1 MMLTRSNPES
11 VDKCV
16 AALND
21 GKIIIIPTDTVYGF
35 SGIVDDV
42 HNTADIIK
50 KIKGRA
56 ETKPF
61 IQLIGT
67 PEEIFD
73 HTADEIPETLLKLW
87 PGPLTVIV
95 HNKYD
100 CGTTAYRC
108 PDDPWLIEILKK
120 VKHPVYSTSAN
131 RSGSPIIEKI
141 DLLEKEFSNEV
152 DLIIDDGDR
161 VGGQA
166 STIVTID
173 AGTVKVLRQG
183 SVVIS

>member
-1 MMLTRSNPES
+1 MMLNKSDPAS
-11 VDKCV
+11 VDRCV
-16 AALND
+16 SALND
-21 GKIIIIPTDTVYGF
+21 GKVIIIPTDTVYGF
-35 SGIVDDV
+35 SGIVDEV
-42 HNTADIIK
+42 HNTAEIIK

-67 PEEIFD
+67 PEEIFNY
-73 HTADEIPETLLKLW
+73 TSDEIPESLLKLW

-95 HNKYD
+95 HNKYNS
-100 CGTTAYRC
+100 GNTAYRC
-108 PDDPWLIEILKK
+108 PHDPWLIEILKK

-141 DLLEKEFSNEV
+141 DILEKEFSSEV

-161 VGGQA
+161 VGLLA
-166 STIVTID
+166 STIVTIEN
-173 AGTVKVLRQG
+173 GILKVLRKG

>member
-1 MMLTRSNPES
+1 MMLTKSDPAS
-11 VDKCV
+11 VDRCV
-16 AALND
+16 SALND
-21 GKIIIIPTDTVYGF
+21 GKVIIIPTDTVYGF
-35 SGIVDDV
+35 SGIVDEV
-42 HNTADIIK
+42 HNTAEIIK

-67 PEEIFD
+67 PEEIFNY
-73 HTADEIPETLLKLW
+73 TSDEIPESLLKLW

-95 HNKYD
+95 HNKYNS
-100 CGTTAYRC
+100 GNTAYRC
-108 PDDPWLIEILKK
+108 PHDPWLIEILKK

-141 DLLEKEFSNEV
+141 DILEKEFSTEV

-161 VGGQA
+161 VGLLA
-166 STIVTID
+166 STIVTIEN
-173 AGTVKVLRQG
+173 GIVKVLRQG